1 MKQTLEKLWN
11 DYLADECA
19 AINSDEERKLAKITL
34 ELHEKVNSTLNEA
47 QKNAVEEYIDA
58 LFDVEAIFLR
68 KAFLKGCEFAVSFIF
83 EAMNYSSH
91 PN

>member
-19 AINSDEERKLAKITL
+19 TINSDEERKLAKITV

-68 KAFLKGCEFAVSFIF
+68 KAFF
-83 EAMNYSSH
+83 ERMRICGVFHFRSDELLVTS
-91 PN
+91 

>member
-19 AINSDEERKLAKITL
+19 AVSSDEERKLAKITV

-47 QKNAVEEYIDA
+47 QKNEVEEYVDA
-58 LFDVEAIFLR
+58 LFDVEAIFL
-68 KAFLKGCEFAVSFIF
+68 KKHF
-83 EAMNYSSH
+83 
-91 PN
+91 